1 MPDQGLPPTIFHMLE
16 KNVGKQIRIILD
28 PSYGFEGT
36 LVAVTREP
44 AGIWLSEAEAVILRA
59 TIAQPIPQVAG
70 REEMSEI
77 FVHLNSVQRIEVLH
91 TPSRRWGQKNACA
104 SAAMTI
110 NATDRTTRISGL
122 TLIPSVSSSKNL
134 SRPALA
140 AGIGDFF
147 SFFFLLIRQ
156 PSSNGNELY
165 HSLHY

>member
-36 LVAVTREP
+36 LVAVTTEP
-44 AGIWLSEAEAVILRA
+44 AGIWLSGAEAVILRA

-91 TPSRRWGQKNACA
+91 TPSRR
-104 SAAMTI
+104 
-110 NATDRTTRISGL
+110 
-122 TLIPSVSSSKNL
+122 
-134 SRPALA
+134 
-140 AGIGDFF
+140 
-147 SFFFLLIRQ
+147 
-156 PSSNGNELY
+156 
-165 HSLHY
+165 